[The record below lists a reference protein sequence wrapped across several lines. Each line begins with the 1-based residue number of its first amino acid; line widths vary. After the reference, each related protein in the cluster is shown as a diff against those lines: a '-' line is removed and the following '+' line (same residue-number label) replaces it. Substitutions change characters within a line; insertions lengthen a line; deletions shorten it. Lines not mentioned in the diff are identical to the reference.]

1 MLAANTFA
9 SPIKRQFQ
17 DMKYPTQQAVEKQ
30 SFDNL
35 LAGSTTYVL
44 LSNAGPASAAT
55 TVVSTFNA
63 QPDVARNILITPG
76 ATTGDVEACVVT
88 VSGLNYGSSTIS
100 ENFTFLANASTAQTG
115 SKAFKTV
122 SSVSFPANCES
133 GGFAATW
140 NIGLG
145 EKIGLKRCLGNAGDI
160 LFSLLN
166 GAKEAT
172 APTMTASA
180 SAMESNTADF
190 NGTMNGANDFVL
202 YFFQNYGCF

>member
-1 MLAANTFA
+1 MMAANVFA

-17 DMKYPTQQAVEKQ
+17 DMKFPTQKAIESQ
-30 SFDNL
+30 SFNNI
-35 LAGSTTYVL
+35 LAASTTYVL
-44 LSNAGPASAAT
+44 LSSAGPTSAAT

-63 QPDVARNILITPG
+63 QPDVARNLVVTPG

-88 VSGLNYGSSTIS
+88 VSGLNYGSSAMS
-100 ENFTFLANASTAQTG
+100 ETFTFLANASTAQVG
-115 SKAFKTV
+115 NKAFKTV

-145 EKIGLKRCLGNAGDI
+145 EKIGLKRCMDNAGDI

-172 APTMTASA
+172 APTMAVSA
-180 SAMESNTADF
+180 TAMESNTADF